1 MSALTWNED
10 LALQQPR
17 MDDTHREF
25 VDLLNA
31 LHGRLDGEP
40 AALLAALDTFVQHT
54 VDHFAQ
60 EDGWLLRVGYS
71 AQNCHSTQHAQVLE
85 LVREVRRRLAEQGD
99 VAVVRSLV
107 PALADW
113 FVMHAQ
119 SMDAGLAYSMRE
131 CGFDPETG
139 EIQHPL
145 PPEAEPKAGCGSASC
160 R

>member
-1 MSALTWNED
+1 MSALTWNDD

-25 VDLLNA
+25 VVLLNA
-31 LHGRLDGEP
+31 VHDRLEGDD
-40 AALLAALDTFVQHT
+40 AALLAALDAFAQHT

-99 VAVVRSLV
+99 VDVVRQLV

-131 CGFDPETG
+131 AGYDPETG
-139 EIQHPL
+139 EILRPP
-145 PPEAEPKAGCGSASC
+145 PPEAELKAGCGSASC
-160 R
+160 S